1 MPAPAINVLKLDT
14 FEIQR
19 QKINSI
25 SDTLY
30 NFFNGDVAVENVLSV
45 DDLSVTGGDITLSAS
60 SSNIS
65 IIDNNSTALTIKEGE
80 NFYVTLST
88 TDNTESITLHKNTN
102 VNGLV
107 TESTDN
113 GITYWNVVTQQDIG
127 YAANQVPLNQYLG
140 QLAFLDDFSPNGLR
154 RDGGGSDDL
163 VVGDD
168 GTVGI
173 GTDTIGVTGY
183 ALEVRGNVYLNNGN
197 GGSDI
202 LFLNNGGITGA
213 NKLTFQDPGPGEG
226 VLWGGGSGWAIYE
239 SPNDL
244 ATNAAGNLQF
254 VLAGSRILTLDT
266 SGNAEFT
273 GTVNIGNVSGNT
285 SFSGEITFQSN
296 VTFQSD
302 SYFGDG
308 NTLNFGTDDDLKIY
322 HDGSNS
328 YINQTPSSTGD
339 LFLIG
344 DDRLVLQTYS
354 PFDLVAENSI
364 ICNSDGSVELY
375 YNNTKKFETTD
386 LGVKIG
392 SVINI
397 NSNDNLYNGTLSFNG
412 TYGPLFTI
420 SNDSESDSF
429 NISDISG
436 IPSFN
441 IDQYGTVL
449 IAPYGVDEYV
459 GIGIENPTSKVHINS
474 GTGYNALNIEGSAG
488 QLFSVTNN
496 LTEGSIFS
504 VNDISGIPS
513 IDVDVNGIVSIAPY
527 NGNVGIGTL
536 LPTEKLDVNGNIKAI
551 IFKSTAAPG
560 TAPFEVS
567 SDTVVTNLNANKLQ
581 GYTQANSNVGS
592 TIVRRDSSG
601 SFITQ
606 TITLEG
612 ELRGPANFIID
623 PEVIGDDTGTVEIK
637 GNLNIRGD
645 ATFQGNVDLGDND
658 RLRLG
663 DSQDLQIYHNGSTS
677 YVSDVGSGDLNIGG
691 SVVNIRNGAQNE
703 LRAVFDANQVEL
715 YYDNSKKFE
724 TTTSG
729 VTVTGDT
736 SISSKLSIGTVIDI
750 IPYDN
755 LESLSFEGSAGQ
767 LFSITNNLTSGSIF
781 SVNDVSGIPSI
792 DVDADGTVSLA
803 SYGGNV
809 GVGTLLPTATLHVQG
824 TSLVTENATFQS
836 NVYLGDNN
844 SLFFGNS
851 NDLQIIHIGGAFNN
865 IQGFAE
871 LRLQS
876 ASKIQLKEYGTSE
889 VFANFIADGPVELF
903 YDDGKK
909 FETTSYGIY
918 VTGVD
923 ANTST
928 IAGAANLVLDP
939 STVGDNTGTV
949 TILGNLQ
956 VDGTTTTINSTTLT
970 VDDKN
975 IVLASGAVDSSAA
988 DGAGITVDG
997 ANATLTY
1004 NSTPDAWSF
1013 NKNLGIGTAAPEEIL
1028 TVYHD
1033 GDAALFRNQDYSIS
1047 VYTTTPRIRFGT
1059 DTAYAG
1065 YMEIGAY
1072 ASVNNLDTKNRDFKL
1087 FSTAVDPILYVEEDT
1102 GNIGIGTATPT
1113 AKLDVNGDIYVG
1125 DKIATRQNPSDS
1137 FLDLDDDVDPFGQ
1150 GNNNFV
1156 TLASVSG
1163 LNLIFDTNNNDGN
1176 GLVIGSGNSNTGT
1189 ATKHMVV
1196 DGSGNVGIKNIDP
1209 VDQLSIGDQSSQT
1222 YLNKPGIG
1230 VYRPH
1235 SLGLQNGIFVYTDV
1249 GYNGAANYKTA
1260 AFKAV
1265 GNSGY
1270 ALAISTD
1277 AGNTGVGGTTTAHID
1292 FSGGAYFADNVG
1304 IGTISPAT
1312 LLHVEKTTQ
1321 GEIARFRAATD
1332 SRFLIISSFDSGFNG
1347 SGFDFNAS
1355 SSAGE
1360 FSFSTAGAEKV
1371 SIKTNGDVGI
1381 GTNAPGSK
1389 LAVNGNITESTDG
1402 TNYWNVVTQQ
1412 DIGSDPDQIP
1422 LNQYLGQMAF
1432 LDEVGDIPTAAS
1444 DPQENYS
1451 VNFEYVSDT
1460 SINIRM
1466 RGSDGVVR
1474 TANITLS

>member
-997 ANATLTY
+997 ASATLTY
-1004 NSTPDAWSF
+1004 AFTGDNWVF
-1013 NKNLGIGTAAPEEIL
+1013 NKAPYYNTDRLLTTADEGT
-1028 TVYHD
+1028 
-1033 GDAALFRNQDYSIS
+1033 
-1047 VYTTTPRIRFGT
+1047 
-1059 DTAYAG
+1059 
-1065 YMEIGAY
+1065 
-1072 ASVNNLDTKNRDFKL
+1072 
-1087 FSTAVDPILYVEEDT
+1087 
-1102 GNIGIGTATPT
+1102 
-1113 AKLDVNGDIYVG
+1113 
-1125 DKIATRQNPSDS
+1125 
-1137 FLDLDDDVDPFGQ
+1137 
-1150 GNNNFV
+1150 
-1156 TLASVSG
+1156 
-1163 LNLIFDTNNNDGN
+1163 GN
-1176 GLVIGSGNSNTGT
+1176 GLDADLLDGQEGTYYLNTSNTAQTKTGYLELSSTSGNLLTLTSSLDTGRSSIKLNTNGNDWELGARGSNDGVNSNTFYIYDVA
-1189 ATKHMVV
+1189 ATEFRMLINDSGDVYFGSNDSTGSSQKLNVTGGAYV
-1196 DGSGNVGIKNIDP
+1196 SGNVGI
-1209 VDQLSIGDQSSQT
+1209 
-1222 YLNKPGIG
+1222 
-1230 VYRPH
+1230 
-1235 SLGLQNGIFVYTDV
+1235 
-1249 GYNGAANYKTA
+1249 
-1260 AFKAV
+1260 
-1265 GNSGY
+1265 
-1270 ALAISTD
+1270 
-1277 AGNTGVGGTTTAHID
+1277 GNT
-1292 FSGGAYFADNVG
+1292 N
-1304 IGTISPAT
+1304 P
-1312 LLHVEKTTQ
+1312 Q
-1321 GEIARFRAATD
+1321 
-1332 SRFLIISSFDSGFNG
+1332 N
-1347 SGFDFNAS
+1347 
-1355 SSAGE
+1355 
-1360 FSFSTAGAEKV
+1360 
-1371 SIKTNGDVGI
+1371 
-1381 GTNAPGSK
+1381 K
-1389 LAVNGNITESTDG
+1389 LEVNGFITESTDSG
-1402 TNYWNVVTQQ
+1402 TTYWNVVTQQ
-1412 DIGSDPDQIP
+1412 DIGYASNQVP
-1422 LNQYLGQMAF
+1422 LNQYLGQLAF
-1432 LDEVGDIPTAAS
+1432 LDDFSPNGLRREGG
-1444 DPQENYS
+1444 
-1451 VNFEYVSDT
+1451 
-1460 SINIRM
+1460 
-1466 RGSDGVVR
+1466 GSDDVVVDSNGNVGIGTDAPTQSLDINSDSIRLR
-1474 TANITLS
+1474 TAKTPSSATDTGEAGQICWDADYVYVCVATNTWKRSAITTWP